1 MINRDCFPNTLH
13 HLCVHILTLKKI
25 ISTFCNMIYVCLFL
39 IQIAMHT
46 ENMQKNQSDQTILP
60 GVWYWFLLL

>member
-1 MINRDCFPNTLH
+1 
-13 HLCVHILTLKKI
+13 
-25 ISTFCNMIYVCLFL
+25 MIYVCLFL

-60 GVWYWFLLL
+60 GNWSWLDSM